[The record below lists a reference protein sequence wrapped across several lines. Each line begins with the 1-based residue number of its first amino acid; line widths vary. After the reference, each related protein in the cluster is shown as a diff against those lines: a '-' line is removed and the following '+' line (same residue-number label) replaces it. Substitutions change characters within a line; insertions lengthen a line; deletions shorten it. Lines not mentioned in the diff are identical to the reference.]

1 MSIQYHPEA
10 SPGPHDSDQGTPC
23 SHYLCFGSSYLGV
36 DYGYVSRCM
45 YYLIVLDQVFYPR
58 DWCNTRTCVLW
69 FTLMTDF
76 FFLLCLTSWWCTI
89 GTWYL
94 LSSCA
99 TFLEYRL
106 IFFRT
111 SLMSWHYWIICV
123 QHFLTLWKWW
133 RRTGRR
139 LETNYFWAKC
149 ESGWNIH
156 ILKRR
161 ILLKERC
168 NFELVTFLVGWGSI

>member
-1 MSIQYHPEA
+1 MCRSYVSCYEGNEHPV
-10 SPGPHDSDQGTPC
+10 SSWGLSWSSWFRSRYTMLSLFMLRIFVFGGWLWLCVSLHVL
-23 SHYLCFGSSYLGV
+23 SHSFGSGLLPARLV
-36 DYGYVSRCM
+36 QHKDLCT
-45 YYLIVLDQVFYPR
+45 LIYFDDGL
-58 DWCNTRTCVLW
+58 
-69 FTLMTDF
+69 

-133 RRTGRR
+133 RRIGRR
-139 LETNYFWAKC
+139 LETNYFERNAKVD
-149 ESGWNIH
+149 GI
-156 ILKRR
+156 
-161 ILLKERC
+161 
-168 NFELVTFLVGWGSI
+168 FTFSKGGFC